1 MENTLILLY
10 HNIVHFKKMLDL
22 YDVNFQKFKSHME
35 LLRLLPSLSV
45 MTLDTSRYT
54 EKTRDTRYAQRNTN
68 VVLTFDDGYCSW
80 PRAVL
85 NLLKNFNFR
94 AHFFI
99 CIKNLKEGEITKKDI
114 IKLKNNGMVI
124 GSHSMTHCFLNTLSK
139 KDVFYELNESKKILE
154 DIIQDE
160 VKYFSIP
167 RGIYT
172 KEVIEI
178 AKRAGYK
185 NLFTSEIGINYN
197 QDFLLKRIPIKR
209 NTKLSDFK
217 DILNGKNVER
227 MAFNQKLKDK
237 AKVLLGIDNY
247 NRLRK
252 ALVPRVE

>member
-1 MENTLILLY
+1 MIPLPVDIQYMEGKFHLDLNTCIYSTTNLQKIVAYFQELIKDSTGYEL
-10 HNIVHFKKMLDL
+10 NIVDGIKHSNSINFILD
-22 YDVNFQKFKSHME
+22 
-35 LLRLLPSLSV
+35 
-45 MTLDTSRYT
+45 DT
-54 EKTRDTRYAQRNTN
+54 
-68 VVLTFDDGYCSW
+68 
-80 PRAVL
+80 
-85 NLLKNFNFR
+85 
-94 AHFFI
+94 
-99 CIKNLKEGEITKKDI
+99 IKNLKEGEITKKDI

-160 VKYFSIP
+160 IRYFSIP
-167 RGIYT
+167 RGLYT
-172 KEVIEI
+172 KEVIET